1 MAVQRIGDFSLVNL
15 FQAILRPRLL
25 PLRWHSPGRFTQERF
40 CVSCYRQCNSF
51 HHPLIPFTLPFSLTH
66 THSLFISHSILIATS
81 TYSFITFGDE
91 GSIFLYSN
99 SATRSTLF
107 SHFHFCSHW
116 LIYLFAWWCD
126 FTFGSLVWACVDV
139 YNCGSCNWFHGWLLL
154 NNDRALFKLFF
165 VQCT

>member
-40 CVSCYRQCNSF
+40 CFSCYRQCNFF
-51 HHPLIPFTLPFSLTH
+51 HHPLSPFTLPFSLSH

-91 GSIFLYSN
+91 GSIFC
-99 SATRSTLF
+99 TRIRRPVQHSFHIFISVHTDLF
-107 SHFHFCSHW
+107 
-116 LIYLFAWWCD
+116 IYLHDDAISHLVRLCGRAWMCTIAAHATD
-126 FTFGSLVWACVDV
+126 FMGDCF
-139 YNCGSCNWFHGWLLL
+139 
-154 NNDRALFKLFF
+154 
-165 VQCT
+165 